1 MAMWHVIYSVAA
13 LSCCGG
19 RDCRESL
26 NSWRG
31 GRVLDPPARAAWHV
45 RALSRNRNKTQW
57 ANSFKT
63 LVLISAASYFNAR
76 VFAGSR

>member
-1 MAMWHVIYSVAA
+1 MWHVIYSVAA

-31 GRVLDPPARAAWHV
+31 GRG
-45 RALSRNRNKTQW
+45 TG
-57 ANSFKT
+57 
-63 LVLISAASYFNAR
+63 LIEKGRLASELCLESQYDAMGYY
-76 VFAGSR
+76 GSSSL